1 MNEQVIALLDHYLD
15 PQTVSRGAV
24 LLTGPWGAG
33 KTHFIKGYLQAR
45 AKRLIAADPMN
56 KLTHLY
62 VSLYGV
68 RALEEV
74 QSQFFAQTNP
84 ALNSGPARLLGT
96 VASRAINVFTQSDS
110 IQSGD
115 GAALQSFFQRSL
127 KGLLLVFDDLERCA
141 MPIVEMM
148 GFINTFVEH
157 EGAKVIILACE
168 DEIPQDQKL
177 AYDGRKEKLVAKTV
191 EVMPDAPAVYD
202 IFLEE
207 LRHPLAKQAVKS
219 GRTAALR
226 VFEASGYNNLRSLR
240 SALHDFDRLVSE
252 VDASVGSKPAAL
264 ERLLMF
270 TIAVTLELRA
280 AVLSEDEV
288 KEIGMATV
296 LTLFRSRSEAK
307 TPEKQRTDALA
318 AMAMKYPEVH
328 WSDSVIPSGVLA
340 RFYVKGVLDR
350 EAANAAVQE
359 HELVVGS
366 ARTPVWRRFWRWFE
380 MGESE
385 YDEVRALFLDDL
397 RNHRIVEPGPL
408 LHAMGTLL
416 SLRASEDDLF
426 DGQDPIDFFRAYL
439 DAVEA
444 AGTLQTQAW
453 FSGYG
458 DRSSWGGLGYSME
471 ETPDFRTARDLLDQA
486 VERSRARSLKTEA
499 PELLSRLQSKDG
511 YALLSDTGADGG
523 YGGVEILH
531 NIDVSDFGDLCIQ
544 GGRFNEPL
552 IGDLVRRYHTRGRN
566 LGAEIPWVEAL
577 EAELL
582 LRASK
587 EKPPRRKRLASTI
600 RYWFDGI
607 RDDLEIPRPD
617 TDGATTKPQSTKT

>member
-1 MNEQVIALLDHYLD
+1 
-15 PQTVSRGAV
+15 
-24 LLTGPWGAG
+24 
-33 KTHFIKGYLQAR
+33 
-45 AKRLIAADPMN
+45 
-56 KLTHLY
+56 
-62 VSLYGV
+62 
-68 RALEEV
+68 
-74 QSQFFAQTNP
+74 
-84 ALNSGPARLLGT
+84 
-96 VASRAINVFTQSDS
+96 
-110 IQSGD
+110 
-115 GAALQSFFQRSL
+115 
-127 KGLLLVFDDLERCA
+127 

-168 DEIPQDQKL
+168 DEIPEDQKP
-177 AYDGRKEKLVAKTV
+177 AYDGRKEKLISKTV
-191 EVMPDAPAVYD
+191 EVIPDAAAVYE
-202 IFLEE
+202 IFVEE
-207 LRHPLAKQAVKS
+207 LRHPPAKQAAKR
-219 GRTAALR
+219 GKAAALR
-226 VFEASGYNNLRSLR
+226 IFDASGYQNLRSLR

-252 VDASVGSKPAAL
+252 VDASLGVKPAAL

-280 AVLSEDEV
+280 ARLSEDEV

-296 LTLFRSRSEAK
+296 LSLFRSRSEAE

-318 AMAMKYPEVH
+318 AMAAKYPEVH

-340 RFYVKGVLDR
+340 RFYVKGALDR
-350 EAANAAVQE
+350 DAADTAIQE

-380 MGESE
+380 MSETE
-385 YDEVRALFLDDL
+385 YDEVRALFLDEL

-416 SLRASEDDLF
+416 ALRASEDDLL

-439 DAVEA
+439 DAVEV

-458 DRSSWGGLGYSME
+458 DRSSWAGLGYSSA
-471 ETPDFRTARDLLDQA
+471 ETPEFKASRDLLDEA
-486 VERSRARSLKTEA
+486 VERSRARSLKAQA
-499 PELLSRLQSKDG
+499 PDLLSRLQSRDG
-511 YALLSDTGADGG
+511 YALLSDAGADGG

-531 NIDVSDFGDLCIQ
+531 NIDVSDFSDLCIQ
-544 GGRFNEPL
+544 TGRFNEAL
-552 IGDLVRRYHTRGRN
+552 IGDLVRRYHTHGRN
-566 LGAEIPWVEAL
+566 LEAEIPWVEAL

-582 LRASK
+582 LRASN

-607 RDDLEIPRPD
+607 REDLAIPRPE
-617 TDGATTKPQSTKT
+617 TDAASTKPQSAKI